1 MSLSDSILEN
11 RQDLLCKHR
20 FVFSWAIYA
29 TFWSLGFN
37 YKMI

>member
-1 MSLSDSILEN
+1 MRLSDSILEN

-20 FVFSWAIYA
+20 FVLPWAIYA
-29 TFWSLGFN
+29 TFEGLGSN